1 MDDLVIT
8 GTDKGLIR
16 EFKDQMKMLFKMSGL
31 GLLCY
36 YLGIQVSQT
45 EGEIT
50 LHQRSYAEKILE
62 VAGME
67 ECNSSSTPMEC
78 RLKLRKEDEGELF
91 DPKLYR
97 SVIGSLRYLVNTR
110 PDIAHAV
117 GIVSRFMETPSTHHW
132 AAVKQILRYIRGT
145 LGYGC
150 RYQAGH
156 GEVKLVGYTDSDHAG
171 DTEDRKS
178 TSGNVFSLGNNLV
191 TWSSQ
196 KQKIVALSSCEAEYV
211 AAAVVACQGVWLS
224 RLISE
229 MLGRPQAKF
238 KLFVDNQAA
247 IALSKN
253 PVHHDRSKHID
264 IKYHYI
270 RDCVEK
276 GQVEVDHIRTRE
288 QIADAL
294 TKALGRVV
302 FVEMRQKLGMS
313 EVGTKEQILRG

>member
-1 MDDLVIT
+1 M
-8 GTDKGLIR
+8 
-16 EFKDQMKMLFKMSGL
+16 
-31 GLLCY
+31 
-36 YLGIQVSQT
+36 
-45 EGEIT
+45 
-50 LHQRSYAEKILE
+50 
-62 VAGME
+62 
-67 ECNSSSTPMEC
+67 
-78 RLKLRKEDEGELF
+78 
-91 DPKLYR
+91 
-97 SVIGSLRYLVNTR
+97 
-110 PDIAHAV
+110 
-117 GIVSRFMETPSTHHW
+117 
-132 AAVKQILRYIRGT
+132 
-145 LGYGC
+145 
-150 RYQAGH
+150 
-156 GEVKLVGYTDSDHAG
+156 
-171 DTEDRKS
+171 
-178 TSGNVFSLGNNLV
+178 
-191 TWSSQ
+191 
-196 KQKIVALSSCEAEYV
+196 
-211 AAAVVACQGVWLS
+211 AVVTCQGLWLS
-224 RLISE
+224 CLISE

>member
-1 MDDLVIT
+1 
-8 GTDKGLIR
+8 
-16 EFKDQMKMLFKMSGL
+16 
-31 GLLCY
+31 
-36 YLGIQVSQT
+36 
-45 EGEIT
+45 
-50 LHQRSYAEKILE
+50 
-62 VAGME
+62 ME
-67 ECNSSSTPMEC
+67 
-78 RLKLRKEDEGELF
+78 
-91 DPKLYR
+91 
-97 SVIGSLRYLVNTR
+97 
-110 PDIAHAV
+110 
-117 GIVSRFMETPSTHHW
+117 
-132 AAVKQILRYIRGT
+132 
-145 LGYGC
+145 
-150 RYQAGH
+150 
-156 GEVKLVGYTDSDHAG
+156 LVGYTDSDHAG
-171 DTEDRKS
+171 DIEDRKS

-196 KQKIVALSSCEAEYV
+196 KQKIVTLSSCEAEYV
-211 AAAVVACQGVWLS
+211 AAAVAACQGVWLS

>member
-1 MDDLVIT
+1 
-8 GTDKGLIR
+8 
-16 EFKDQMKMLFKMSGL
+16 MLWG
-31 GLLCY
+31 
-36 YLGIQVSQT
+36 
-45 EGEIT
+45 
-50 LHQRSYAEKILE
+50 
-62 VAGME
+62 
-67 ECNSSSTPMEC
+67 
-78 RLKLRKEDEGELF
+78 
-91 DPKLYR
+91 
-97 SVIGSLRYLVNTR
+97 
-110 PDIAHAV
+110 
-117 GIVSRFMETPSTHHW
+117 FMEAPSVHHW
-132 AAVKQILRYIRGT
+132 AAVKQILRYVRGT

-156 GEVKLVGYTDSDHAG
+156 GEVKFVGYTDSDLAG

-178 TSGNVFSLGNNLV
+178 TSGNVFFLGNNLI
-191 TWSSQ
+191 TWNSQ

-211 AAAVVACQGVWLS
+211 AASIATCQGVWLS

-247 IALSKN
+247 IALGKD

-264 IKYHYI
+264 IKYHFI
-270 RDCVEK
+270 RDCAEK

-294 TKALGRVV
+294 MKPLGRVV